1 MITVIRS
8 TTEQK
13 PVTPPVDQ
21 QEYYTLAGL
30 SLLKCSTPVGPAAA
44 SRYGK
49 ILYEYNR

>member
-1 MITVIRS
+1 MITLIRS
-8 TTEQK
+8 TTEHE

-30 SLLKCSTPVGPAAA
+30 SLLKCSTPAGPVAAPH
-44 SRYGK
+44 YGK